1 MKKIS
6 ILFGFLLISVFCF
19 YSCKKPESKK
29 NPVQQTIETPVMQMA
44 EAPTQPP
51 ATLEKEQKA
60 ETEKN
65 PEIKSEASAVPATLN
80 IIKTSVN
87 TEIIIDASGSM
98 NGPVGQ
104 TTKIEA
110 IKSALKDILS
120 TPLPPEITNRKIAVR
135 TFGSQHPSEENNC
148 SDTVLNLKMDKNSTE
163 TILSS
168 LGQITPQGTAPLAFT
183 LENSYN
189 DFTES
194 GETVDN
200 LIILITDGKESCNGD
215 PKAAVERLHR
225 SKASVIVDVIGFD
238 VDQETQTELKELAK
252 AGDGTFYLAR
262 SDVELA
268 TTLDQAISSNL
279 PYNLRVRAASGASPL
294 PSLITVYR
302 ANTQSVVERTES
314 PGIKFFKLASGS
326 YDILVEYRG
335 SIESTKPSKIIKG
348 VEVTATAKAEQ
359 IVQFDLGNVNLT
371 ALDQNGKETLANFYF
386 RKSESDQIIGRLM
399 GTTSPQTVHLSPG
412 VYDVDAETAESDA
425 PLLTASVKGIEV
437 KASETIEQTL
447 KFQTGKLALK
457 GQNVGK
463 QPIPISYKVTKP
475 GTTEA
480 IASGEGPLEGI
491 TLDLAPGTYDVYV
504 AWKDPNIQGSPE
516 TMLPNLTV
524 NGGEMLEQL
533 ATIVAGSIKLSGKD
547 SSNKFA
553 HTEFS
558 IKKAGGTEEIVKA
571 VSEST
576 PVEVFVA
583 PGNYD
588 IVATDTTSK
597 VIPPPSVAWD
607 SITVKEGAAQ
617 SLEAVFK
624 LGAVKLIGK
633 NAKEQTIPA
642 TFTVYRAGTDEPLVV
657 EQSER
662 DWVLFNLTP
671 TIYDIKAE
679 DSKAR
684 SEPKPTIWFHDIEI
698 KEGQTLTSEAIFTSG
713 KLKLI
718 CRGKNNAILA
728 CEFNVFSYGSDTA
741 LFSGE
746 TADEWKEFDI
756 PPGKYYMEAGWHDPK
771 EEQFVKKWINIE
783 VGENQIVE
791 QTLRF

>member
-1 MKKIS
+1 
-6 ILFGFLLISVFCF
+6 
-19 YSCKKPESKK
+19 
-29 NPVQQTIETPVMQMA
+29 MQMA
-44 EAPTQPP
+44 EAPAQPALP
-51 ATLEKEQKA
+51 TEQKS
-60 ETEKN
+60 EPEKSS
-65 PEIKSEASAVPATLN
+65 EVKSEISAVPATLN

-120 TPLPPEITNRKIAVR
+120 TPLPPEITNRKIAIR

-148 SDTVLNLKMDKNSTE
+148 SDTVLNLKMDKHNAE

-168 LGQITPQGTAPLAFT
+168 FDKITPQGTAPLAFT

-200 LIILITDGKESCNGD
+200 LIILITDGKESCKGD

-225 SKASVIVDVIGFD
+225 SRSQVIVDVIGFD
-238 VDQETQTELKELAK
+238 VDQETQEELKAIAK

-294 PSLITVYR
+294 SSLITVYR

-314 PGIKFFKLASGS
+314 PGIKFFKLAAGS

-335 SIESTKPSKIIKG
+335 SIEATKPSKIIKG
-348 VEVTATAKAEQ
+348 VEVTATSKAEQ
-359 IVQFDLGNVNLT
+359 IVQFDLGNINLT
-371 ALDQNGKETLANFYF
+371 ALDQNGKESLANFYI

-399 GTTSPQTVHLSPG
+399 GAASHQTVHLTPG
-412 VYDVDAETAESDA
+412 IYDIDVETADSGV
-425 PLLTASVKGIEV
+425 PLLTASVKDVEV
-437 KASETIEQTL
+437 KAGETLEQVL

-475 GTTEA
+475 GSSEA
-480 IASGEGPLEGI
+480 ITNGEGPLEGV
-491 TLDLAPGTYDVYV
+491 TFDLAPGTYDVYV
-504 AWKDPNIQGSPE
+504 AWKDPKIQGSPE
-516 TMLPNLTV
+516 TMLPKLTI
-524 NGGEMLEQL
+524 NGGETLEQL
-533 ATIVAGSIKLSGKD
+533 ATIIAGSIKLSGKD
-547 SSNKFA
+547 SSGKFA

-558 IKKAGGTEEIVKA
+558 IKKSGGIEEFVKA
-571 VSEST
+571 VSDNA
-576 PVEVFVA
+576 PIEVFVA
-583 PGNYD
+583 PGSYD
-588 IVATDTTSK
+588 IIATDTTSK
-597 VIPPPSVAWD
+597 VIPPPSIAWD

-617 SLEAVFK
+617 NLEANFK

-684 SEPKPTIWFHDIEI
+684 SEPKPAIWFHDIEI
-698 KEGQTLTSEAIFTSG
+698 KEGVTLSNEAIFTSG

-746 TADEWKEFDI
+746 TADEWREFDI
-756 PPGKYYMEAGWHDPK
+756 PPGKYYMETGWHDPK
-771 EEQFVKKWINIE
+771 EEQFVKKWINVEI
-783 VGENQIVE
+783 GENQIVE
-791 QTLRF
+791 EILRF